1 MSKYLNQLM
10 IALLIGLLAAG
21 YFWAKHTQLDLIT
34 RGEGRLIAEGQNKLV
49 QAPDGGIITAIFVKE
64 GDIVNNNQLL
74 AVINSTA
81 AEGSLDEI
89 KAKKN
94 SLLAKLIRLDAE
106 LENTSK
112 SLLKG
117 RLDGFAQ
124 NIQESQLALFLAN
137 RSNLRSLLFAI
148 ESERDQL
155 EKSLAT
161 IKEELSGA
169 KELLSL
175 VNEENEELSPL
186 ISAGALGASEKFR
199 LKRERAQLTS
209 EIQVLEAKVLQ
220 TEAGYIQLE
229 AEIEALQSG
238 YERNIFEER
247 ATYINE
253 LSEID
258 TRIPLLEQKLKQT
271 EIRSP
276 SDGII
281 NSLPVSEEETV
292 IKTGEIIAEIVP
304 STDNLIVE
312 AFIDPKDIAKIE
324 VSQEARVSLTAY
336 DAAKYGYLTGRLLK
350 VSVDAVYRE
359 EKQSYMYAIEVELI
373 NNLADS
379 KGSTVPLN
387 PGMIAQVDIIRG
399 QQTVLEY
406 FWQPIAKLKDD
417 AFRQ

>member
-1 MSKYLNQLM
+1 M
-10 IALLIGLLAAG
+10 IALLMGLIAAG
-21 YFWAKHTQLDLIT
+21 YFWAKETQLDLIT

-49 QAPDGGIITAIFVKE
+49 QAPEGGIVTEILVSE
-64 GDIVNNNQLL
+64 GDIVSNNQLI

-81 AEGSLDEI
+81 AEGSLEET

-94 SLLAKLIRLDAE
+94 SLLAKLVRLDAE
-106 LENTSK
+106 LKNADKNKLEKGLEN
-112 SLLKG
+112 
-117 RLDGFAQ
+117 FAE
-124 NIQESQLALFLAN
+124 NVRESQLALFLAN
-137 RSNLRSLLFAI
+137 RSNLSSRLFSI

-155 EKSLAT
+155 EKSLTT
-161 IKEELSGA
+161 IKKQLLGA
-169 KELLSL
+169 KELLLL
-175 VNEENEELSPL
+175 VNEENNELSPL
-186 ISAGALGASEKFR
+186 IQAGALGASEKFR
-199 LKRERAQLTS
+199 LKRESAQLGS
-209 EIQVLEAKVLQ
+209 EIQVLEAKVLE
-220 TEAGYIQLE
+220 TEAGYLKLD
-229 AEIEALQSG
+229 AELKAIQSG
-238 YERNIFEER
+238 YEREIFDER
-247 ATYINE
+247 AAYINE
-253 LSEID
+253 LSEIN

-276 SDGII
+276 ADGII
-281 NSLPVSEEETV
+281 NSLPVSDEETV

-336 DAAKYGYLTGRLLK
+336 DAAKYGYITGVLTK
-350 VSVDAVYRE
+350 VSADAVYRE

-373 NNLADS
+373 NSLNDS
-379 KGSTVPLN
+379 SGASVPLN

>member
-1 MSKYLNQLM
+1 M
-10 IALLIGLLAAG
+10 IALLLGLIAAG
-21 YFWAKHTQLDLIT
+21 YFWAKSTQLDLIT

-49 QAPDGGIITAIFVKE
+49 QAPDGGIVTQILVKE
-64 GDIVNNNQLL
+64 GDIVTNNQLL
-74 AVINSTA
+74 AVINPTA
-81 AEGSLDEI
+81 AEGSLEEI

-94 SLLAKLIRLDAE
+94 SLLAKLIRLNAE
-106 LENTSK
+106 LENTNK
-112 SLLKG
+112 SRLKK
-117 RLDGFAQ
+117 RLEGFAE
-124 NIQESQLALFLAN
+124 NIKESQLALFLAN
-137 RSNLRSLLFAI
+137 RSNLRSRLFAI
-148 ESERDQL
+148 ESQRDQL

-169 KELLSL
+169 TELLLL
-175 VNEENEELSPL
+175 VDEENEELSPL
-186 ISAGALGASEKFR
+186 IAAGALGASEKFR
-199 LKRERAQLTS
+199 LKRESAQLTS
-209 EIQVLEAKVLQ
+209 EIQVLKAKVFE
-220 TEAGYIQLE
+220 TEAGYLKLQ

-247 ATYINE
+247 ARYVNE

-281 NSLPVSEEETV
+281 NSLPVSDEETV

-304 STDNLIVE
+304 STDDLIVE

-324 VSQEARVSLTAY
+324 VGQEARISLTAY
-336 DAAKYGYLTGRLLK
+336 DAAKYGYLTGRLSKL
-350 VSVDAVYRE
+350 SVDAVYRE

-373 NNLADS
+373 NNLMDS
-379 KGSTVPLN
+379 KGDTVPLN

>member
-1 MSKYLNQLM
+1 M
-10 IALLIGLLAAG
+10 IALLLGLVAAG
-21 YFWAKHTQLDLIT
+21 YFWAKSTQLDLIT

-49 QAPDGGIITAIFVKE
+49 QAPGGGVVTQILVKE
-64 GDIVNNNQLL
+64 GDIVTNNQLL

-81 AEGSLDEI
+81 AEGSLEEI

-94 SLLAKLIRLDAE
+94 SLLAKLIRLNAE
-106 LENTSK
+106 LENTNK
-112 SLLKG
+112 SRLKK
-117 RLDGFAQ
+117 RLEGFAE
-124 NIQESQLALFLAN
+124 NIKESQLALFLAN
-137 RSNLRSLLFAI
+137 RSNLRSRLFAI
-148 ESERDQL
+148 ESQRDQL

-169 KELLSL
+169 TELLLL
-175 VNEENEELSPL
+175 VDEENEELSPL
-186 ISAGALGASEKFR
+186 IAAGALGASEKFR
-199 LKRERAQLTS
+199 LKRESAQLTS
-209 EIQVLEAKVLQ
+209 EIQVLKAKVFE
-220 TEAGYIQLE
+220 TEAGFLKLQ

-247 ATYINE
+247 ARYVNE

-281 NSLPVSEEETV
+281 NSLPVSDEETV

-304 STDNLIVE
+304 STDDLIVE

-324 VSQEARVSLTAY
+324 VGQESRISLTAY
-336 DAAKYGYLTGRLLK
+336 DAAKYGYLTGRLSKL
-350 VSVDAVYRE
+350 SADAVYRE

-373 NNLADS
+373 DNLMDS
-379 KGSTVPLN
+379 KGDTVPLN

>member
-49 QAPDGGIITAIFVKE
+49 QAPDGGIITEIFVKE
-64 GDIVNNNQLL
+64 GDIVYNNQLL

-220 TEAGYIQLE
+220 TEAGYIKLE

-324 VSQEARVSLTAY
+324 VSQKARVSLTAY

-350 VSVDAVYRE
+350 VSADAVYRE

>member
-1 MSKYLNQLM
+1 MAKYLNQFM
-10 IALLIGLLAAG
+10 IALLLGLLAAG

-49 QAPDGGIITAIFVKE
+49 QAPDGGIVTKIFVNE
-64 GDIVNNNQLL
+64 GDIVSNNQLL

-81 AEGSLDEI
+81 AEGSLKEI

-94 SLLAKLIRLDAE
+94 SLLAKLVRLDAE
-106 LENTSK
+106 LKNSTKNQLAK
-112 SLLKG
+112 S
-117 RLDGFAQ
+117 LDGFAE
-124 NIQESQLALFLAN
+124 NVRESQLALFLAN
-137 RSNLRSLLFAI
+137 RSNLRSLLFSI

-161 IKEELSGA
+161 IKEQLSGA
-169 KELLSL
+169 KELLIL
-175 VNEENEELSPL
+175 VNEENKELSPL
-186 ISAGALGASEKFR
+186 IKAGALGASEKFR

-209 EIQVLEAKVLQ
+209 EIHVLEAKVLE
-220 TEAGYIQLE
+220 TDAGYLKLE

-247 ATYINE
+247 ATYVNE

-258 TRIPLLEQKLKQT
+258 ARIPLLEQKLKQT

-281 NSLPVSEEETV
+281 NSLPVSDEETV

-304 STDNLIVE
+304 SADDLIVE

-324 VSQEARVSLTAY
+324 VGQKARVSLTAY

-350 VSVDAVYRE
+350 VSADAVYRE

-373 NNLADS
+373 DNLIDS
-379 KGSTVPLN
+379 IGDTVPLN

>member
-1 MSKYLNQLM
+1 MAKYLNQFM
-10 IALLIGLLAAG
+10 IALLLGLLAAG

-49 QAPDGGIITAIFVKE
+49 QAPDGGIVTKIFVNE
-64 GDIVNNNQLL
+64 GDIVSNNQLL

-81 AEGSLDEI
+81 AEGSLKEI

-94 SLLAKLIRLDAE
+94 SLLAKLVRLDAE
-106 LENTSK
+106 LKNSNKNQLAK
-112 SLLKG
+112 SL
-117 RLDGFAQ
+117 DSFAE
-124 NIQESQLALFLAN
+124 NVRESQLALFLAN
-137 RSNLRSLLFAI
+137 RSNLRSLLFSI

-161 IKEELSGA
+161 IKEQLSGA
-169 KELLSL
+169 KELLIL
-175 VNEENEELSPL
+175 VNEENKELSPL
-186 ISAGALGASEKFR
+186 IKAGALGASEKFR

-209 EIQVLEAKVLQ
+209 EIHVLEAKVLE
-220 TEAGYIQLE
+220 TDAGYLKLE

-247 ATYINE
+247 ATYVNE

-281 NSLPVSEEETV
+281 NSLPVSDEETV

-304 STDNLIVE
+304 SADDLIVE

-324 VSQEARVSLTAY
+324 VGQKARVSLTAY

-350 VSVDAVYRE
+350 VSADAVYRE

-373 NNLADS
+373 DNLIDS
-379 KGSTVPLN
+379 IGDTVPLN

>member
-1 MSKYLNQLM
+1 MSKYLNQFM

-21 YFWAKHTQLDLIT
+21 YFWAKQTQLDLIT

-49 QAPDGGIITAIFVKE
+49 QAPDGGIITEIFVKE
-64 GDIVNNNQLL
+64 GDIVYNNQLL

-350 VSVDAVYRE
+350 VSADAVYRE

>member
-1 MSKYLNQLM
+1 MAKYLNQFM
-10 IALLIGLLAAG
+10 IALLLGLLAAG

-49 QAPDGGIITAIFVKE
+49 QAPDGGIVTKIFVNE
-64 GDIVNNNQLL
+64 GDIVSNNQLL

-81 AEGSLDEI
+81 AEGSLKEI

-94 SLLAKLIRLDAE
+94 SLLAKLVRLDAE
-106 LENTSK
+106 LKNSTKNQLAK
-112 SLLKG
+112 S
-117 RLDGFAQ
+117 LDGFAE
-124 NIQESQLALFLAN
+124 NVRESQLALFLAN
-137 RSNLRSLLFAI
+137 RSNLRSLLFSI

-161 IKEELSGA
+161 IKEQLSGA
-169 KELLSL
+169 KELLIL
-175 VNEENEELSPL
+175 VNEENKELSPL
-186 ISAGALGASEKFR
+186 IKAGALGASEKFR
-199 LKRERAQLTS
+199 LKRERAQVTS
-209 EIQVLEAKVLQ
+209 EIHVLEAKVLE
-220 TEAGYIQLE
+220 TDAGYLKLE

-247 ATYINE
+247 ATYVNE

-281 NSLPVSEEETV
+281 NSLPVSDEETV

-304 STDNLIVE
+304 SADDLIVE

-324 VSQEARVSLTAY
+324 VGQKARVSLTAY

-350 VSVDAVYRE
+350 VSADAVYRE

-373 NNLADS
+373 DNLIDS
-379 KGSTVPLN
+379 IGDTVPLN